1 MQIFGFK
8 NFQEAIL
15 LALNLQY
22 SINSF
27 AKGIARILA
36 LCVIYT
42 WYFARTAIIPNF
54 WHILTQPTLPLW
66 AMDNGHSKISI
77 ITGFFL
83 SVAFASVPN
92 QPYCLKYEGKILNN
106 EKFSQNASPVIA
118 PDILGIIF
126 PIYAKNCINL
136 QEKINFPAS

>member
-1 MQIFGFK
+1 MIFCK
-8 NFQEAIL
+8 NRDNSKF
-15 LALNLQY
+15 LAHTD
-22 SINSF
+22 S
-27 AKGIARILA
+27 A
-36 LCVIYT
+36 
-42 WYFARTAIIPNF
+42 YFAA
-54 WHILTQPTLPLW
+54 LGY
-66 AMDNGHSKISI
+66 GHSKISI